1 MSNKYQEQMQAYARF
16 GERAAA
22 NLWQKYHEL
31 FLSLPEADTASA
43 QASWIRLHATE
54 LETPQSVEEMTVLL
68 ELALYNVLTSENIAI
83 AEYGV
88 STAGQKQ
95 LDALL
100 AKYKP
105 APLADVV
112 ATVAD
117 PKAEQRK
124 QYQDVIDA
132 FNGSSVE
139 LNSRMRNPDFNR
151 RFTEAVGLGLI

>member
-1 MSNKYQEQMQAYARF
+1 MSKYSDQMKAYSQF

-22 NLWQKYHEL
+22 DLWQKYHEL
-31 FLSLPEADTASA
+31 FLSLPERETAEAQSA
-43 QASWIRLHATE
+43 WIRLHATE
-54 LETPQSVEEMTVLL
+54 LETPQNTAEMSHLL
-68 ELALYNVLTSENIAI
+68 ELALYSVFTSGNISI
-83 AEYGV
+83 ADYGV
-88 STAGQKQ
+88 SSAGQIQ
-95 LDALL
+95 LEALL

-124 QYQDVIDA
+124 QYQDVIDT

-139 LNSRMRNPDFNR
+139 LNSKMRNLDFNR